1 MIDER
6 EILLQKIKDFFH
18 DTVPYFIDFA
28 VGIGMSLVV
37 TLLLS
42 IPFAFIRDLNM
53 GLIRF
58 VIGLPSIC
66 LVLYR
71 RCYRMY
77 YHKNSHTYAFSLK
90 RSAVHIAFAFLWQAC
105 FVILVG
111 AHAVYITGPTYWIT
125 DTLFSA
131 AARSDMGGH
140 FLREGHDWLLMILA
154 DFLFYAPCMLFG
166 EYMGGKERRN
176 DCNEK
181 E

>member
-6 EILLQKIKDFFH
+6 EILLQKIKNLFH

-37 TLLLS
+37 TLLLG

-58 VIGLPSIC
+58 AIGLPSMC

-71 RCYRMY
+71 RCYRMN

-90 RSAVHIAFAFLWQAC
+90 RSAVHIAFAFLWQVF

-111 AHAVYITGPTYWIT
+111 AHAIYITGPTYWIT
-125 DTLFSA
+125 DTLFPA
-131 AARSDMGGH
+131 ALRSDMGDH
-140 FLREGHDWLLMILA
+140 FLREGYDWLLMILA
-154 DFLFYAPCMLFG
+154 DFFLYAPCMFLG
-166 EYMGGKERRN
+166 EYMGSKERKK
-176 DCNEK
+176 DCN
-181 E
+181 